1 MSKYF
6 IIKAQQNEN
15 NGNESLGGVLKWVRQ
30 SKVLFHYGIIGW
42 LMRLNGEAMTMC
54 YATRQRVESERKE
67 KNLPLLSIKA
77 NWGVL
82 SRKEKA
88 QDW

>member
-1 MSKYF
+1 
-6 IIKAQQNEN
+6 
-15 NGNESLGGVLKWVRQ
+15 
-30 SKVLFHYGIIGW
+30 
-42 LMRLNGEAMTMC
+42 MRLNGEAMTMC
-54 YATRQRVESERKE
+54 YVTRQRVGSERKE

>member
-1 MSKYF
+1 MSKNF

-15 NGNESLGGVLKWVRQ
+15 NGNESLRGVLSEQ
-30 SKVLFHYGIIGW
+30 DSKVLFHYGIIGW

-54 YATRQRVESERKE
+54 YATRQRVGSERKE